1 MGDEIH
7 VPGDV
12 FDVDPERLQPGEA
25 LDGLWKE
32 IARHVEK
39 AAKPSDYPP
48 LLEGFIAVGKCEAF
62 ADLRSKRGLDRL
74 RYACLRAQKRPP
86 ESCDD
91 DLQIVAREVAYRWVG
106 YLIGDHS
113 SRFSFYLQEFRAR
126 DHVFYHVVPE
136 GNGGRPTLRPK
147 SRAEWPGA
155 WKEVLRWFRH
165 PERLTVGELELALAV
180 FEWTAERPRFV
191 WWLRER
197 PHILWRVHRFLLKR
211 YGYEL
216 LVPFC
221 KALRADGLDQ
231 PPFRAGEL
239 WLLQPRIAGLS
250 FIGFLAVV
258 GLLRDV
264 DLFCGPCMAG
274 GGVPPGVL
282 WAGSLLCA
290 LLLWVVVYVDVFK
303 QNRGVMSSLS
313 HGVRR
318 VWQTVFYFLW
328 WGTVFSIG
336 YVWGAG
342 ALLGLNIGVDPGY
355 RAVAA
360 AFTAA
365 AACLIG
371 ALLQWFWEDRAATEP
386 V

>member
-1 MGDEIH
+1 VSFPIDGPFAGLGQRACFPKGRELWLQIYDNLDKVSHRNEIDPSEYPALDQGFVKVYAKAGTPPATLFQGLELLRFVTFCAQETGRHASDPVKIAYYEWCYAWVRYLVGDE
-7 VPGDV
+7 VTT
-12 FDVDPERLQPGEA
+12 A
-25 LDGLWKE
+25 T
-32 IARHVEK
+32 
-39 AAKPSDYPP
+39 
-48 LLEGFIAVGKCEAF
+48 
-62 ADLRSKRGLDRL
+62 
-74 RYACLRAQKRPP
+74 
-86 ESCDD
+86 
-91 DLQIVAREVAYRWVG
+91 
-106 YLIGDHS
+106 
-113 SRFSFYLQEFRAR
+113 FYLQQYVVTDTRFYRGR
-126 DHVFYHVVPE
+126 DPSGE
-136 GNGGRPTLRPK
+136 GSLRPK

-155 WKEVLRWFRH
+155 WKGVLRWLRH

-197 PHILWRVHRFLLKR
+197 PHILWRIHRFLLKR